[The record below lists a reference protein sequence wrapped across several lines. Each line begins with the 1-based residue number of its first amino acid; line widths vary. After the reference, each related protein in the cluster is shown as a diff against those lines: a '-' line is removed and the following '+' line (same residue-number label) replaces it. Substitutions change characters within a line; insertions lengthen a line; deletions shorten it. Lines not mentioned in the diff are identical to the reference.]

1 MRYPIP
7 SPHTDL
13 SPLFEYDYS
22 TYVVF
27 RPLEEEVWAAIR
39 LLATEDICVT
49 LLRRRRSRKGRR
61 PPLKNLASKIGSC
74 ITQADEYF
82 WMALEASPRAAP
94 LLHYYS
100 MLNLTKALI
109 YLEAPERL
117 EDESGLL
124 HGLSDPNRMKD
135 PRSFSLDQ
143 ESIVVYKGGV
153 FPSLYN
159 VLTGEEITRSMAV
172 NVFDLLRHSGW
183 LSHEVEDLGT
193 MCRMVHGDFSI
204 ATDENGHFVRLI
216 AKIER
221 EDVRSHC
228 GAVTAFE
235 AEAPHFFKFF
245 KRVSS
250 DDPQQLH
257 YESESL
263 PWSTRGE
270 FRAAHRKL
278 RGEIRSLRLYRSSM
292 NSGSRPSAEYLI
304 PLNTHGRDPL
314 PEPCVLLAITFY
326 LGSLVRYQPHI
337 YDRLLGSEEAWL
349 LDAFIRQ
356 CPSVF
361 SFIML
366 NHLGRLEHLFE
377 RL

>member
-1 MRYPIP
+1 MRYPNP

-13 SPLFEYDYS
+13 SPLFEYDVS
-22 TYVVF
+22 TYGIF

-39 LLATEDICVT
+39 LLATEDICVS

-74 ITQADEYF
+74 VTQADEYF
-82 WMALEASPRAAP
+82 WMALDASPRAAP

-117 EDESGLL
+117 EDEGGLL
-124 HGLSDPNRMKD
+124 HGLSDPSRIKD

-143 ESIVVYKGGV
+143 ESVVVHRGGV

-159 VLTGEEITRSMAV
+159 VLTGAGIPRKMVV
-172 NVFDLLRHSGW
+172 NVFELLRYSGW

-193 MCRMVHGDFSI
+193 MCKMVHGNFSI
-204 ATDENGHFVRLI
+204 ATDANGHFVRLTADI
-216 AKIER
+216 DR
-221 EDVRSHC
+221 EEVRNHC
-228 GAVTAFE
+228 GGVTTFE
-235 AEAPHFFKFF
+235 AEAPQFLQLF
-245 KRVSS
+245 KRVASN
-250 DDPQQLH
+250 DPQQLH

-263 PWSTRGE
+263 PWATRGE
-270 FRAAHRKL
+270 YRAAYHKL
-278 RGEIRSLRLYRSSM
+278 RDAIRSLRLYRYPG
-292 NSGSRPSAEYLI
+292 NAVSRPSAEYLI
-304 PLNTHGRDPL
+304 PLNTQGRDPL

-349 LDAFIRQ
+349 LDSFIRQ
-356 CPSVF
+356 CPSAF

-366 NHLGRLEHLFE
+366 NHLWRLEHLFE